1 MPALRLN
8 PIFPAAGGNIHGN
21 NKPIHTRGSMS
32 STHNLEPDLWLERY
46 GTYLFRYAL
55 NTLRDERLAED
66 AVQDCLV
73 AALQAQAGYSGQA
86 NERTWLT
93 GILKHK
99 IVDIVRKDSR
109 EKPMDNVDMENPYG
123 EFDAAFDGSGH
134 WGHPLTEWGNPE
146 ASLENR
152 RFWQVFE
159 ACLAAM
165 PRRLA
170 QLFMLREVVGAET
183 EKVCKE
189 MDITPTNLWTMLYR
203 SRMSL
208 RRCLEQNWAG
218 GEGA

>member
-1 MPALRLN
+1 
-8 PIFPAAGGNIHGN
+8 
-21 NKPIHTRGSMS
+21 MS
-32 STHNLEPDLWLERY
+32 AKNTLEPDLWLERY

-55 NTLRDERLAED
+55 ANLRDERLAED
-66 AVQDCLV
+66 AVQDCLL
-73 AALQAQAGYSGQA
+73 AALQAQSSYSGQA

-109 EKPMDNVDMENPYG
+109 EKPLENVDMENPYG
-123 EFDAAFDGSGH
+123 EFDAAFDETGH
-134 WGHPLTEWGNPE
+134 WGHTLIEWGTPE
-146 ASLENR
+146 TSLENR

-159 ACLAAM
+159 ACLSAM

-208 RRCLEQNWAG
+208 RQCLERNWAG